1 MTRLTLKVTNT
12 TAPEAQP
19 KSPSS
24 DDDEDDADDEDDEET
39 TETEPSSSSPP
50 NDLIPQYRRR
60 RGRLPQN
67 ADLDR
72 EDGISIPPIS
82 ARPTEEVRRLLREIE
97 GKNKDESAVPLDTGT
112 KRMYTMVKRLMAQ
125 SSLVVFVLRYDEGA
139 RRCDLARFGE
149 NSGILPRYSETRLT
163 RWELVADMLE
173 MTILHRDIVLHYG
186 DDYELCWSKS
196 GVIERLDDR
205 LCTFMA
211 DVLRRSKQKI
221 VVDEKTGRLALPNK
235 VIFRE
240 WRRRGTWETMSA
252 KTVVPQEHL
261 AEEREE
267 ELKAAGGEG
276 EIKGYPLRIW

>member
-1 MTRLTLKVTNT
+1 MARLTLKVTNT
-12 TAPEAQP
+12 TAPEAQHE
-19 KSPSS
+19 SPPS
-24 DDDEDDADDEDDEET
+24 DDDDDDDDEEENI
-39 TETEPSSSSPP
+39 ETEPSSPSLQ
-50 NDLIPQYRRR
+50 NDLVPQYRRR
-60 RGRLPQN
+60 RGRLPQD

-72 EDGISIPPIS
+72 EDGIPIPTIS
-82 ARPTEEVRRLLREIE
+82 ARPTEEVRSLLREIE
-97 GKNKDESAVPLDTGT
+97 GKDKDESAVPLDPGT

-125 SSLVVFVLRYDEGA
+125 RNLIVFVLRYDEGA
-139 RRCDLARFGE
+139 RRCDLTRFGE
-149 NSGILPRYSETRLT
+149 NSGILSRYSEIRLT

-196 GVIERLDDR
+196 GVIQRLDDR
-205 LCTFMA
+205 LCVFME

-235 VIFRE
+235 AVFRE

>member
-1 MTRLTLKVTNT
+1 MLISHGQIVTNT
-12 TAPEAQP
+12 TAPQAQP

-24 DDDEDDADDEDDEET
+24 DDEDDTDDEDDEKT
-39 TETEPSSSSPP
+39 TETEPSSSSPQ

-60 RGRLPQN
+60 RGRLPHN
-67 ADLDR
+67 ADLDH
-72 EDGISIPPIS
+72 EDGIPIPPIS

-97 GKNKDESAVPLDTGT
+97 GKNKDESAKSLDTGT

-163 RWELVADMLE
+163 RWEFVADMLE

>member
-1 MTRLTLKVTNT
+1 MTRLTLKATNT
-12 TAPEAQP
+12 TAPDAQHE
-19 KSPSS
+19 SPLS
-24 DDDEDDADDEDDEET
+24 DDDGDDGDDEET
-39 TETEPSSSSPP
+39 IESESSSSSPQ
-50 NDLIPQYRRR
+50 NDLVPQYRRR
-60 RGRLPQN
+60 RGRFPQD

-72 EDGISIPPIS
+72 EDGTPIPPIS
-82 ARPTEEVRRLLREIE
+82 ARPTEEVRSLLREME
-97 GKNKDESAVPLDTGT
+97 GKEKDKSDLPLDAGT
-112 KRMYTMVKRLMAQ
+112 KRMYTMAKRLMAQ
-125 SSLVVFVLRYDEGA
+125 RNLIVFVLRYDEGA

-173 MTILHRDIVLHYG
+173 MTILHRDIILHYG

-196 GVIERLDDR
+196 SVIQRLDDR
-205 LCTFMA
+205 VCAFME
-211 DVLRRSKQKI
+211 DVLRRSKQKV

-261 AEEREE
+261 AEAREE
-267 ELKAAGGEG
+267 ELKAAGGKG
-276 EIKGYPLRIW
+276 EVKGYPLRIR

>member
-12 TAPEAQP
+12 IAPEAQYE
-19 KSPSS
+19 SPSNE
-24 DDDEDDADDEDDEET
+24 DDEDDEDDEET
-39 TETEPSSSSPP
+39 IDSEPSSSS
-50 NDLIPQYRRR
+50 LVPQYRRR
-60 RGRLPQN
+60 RGRLPQD
-67 ADLDR
+67 ADFDR
-72 EDGISIPPIS
+72 EDGIPIPPIS
-82 ARPTEEVRRLLREIE
+82 ARPTEEVRGLLREIE
-97 GKNKDESAVPLDTGT
+97 GNNKDESAVSLDTGT
-112 KRMYTMVKRLMAQ
+112 NRMYTMVKRLMAQ
-125 SSLVVFVLRYDEGA
+125 RNLILFVLRYDEGA

-149 NSGILPRYSETRLT
+149 NSGIHPRYSETRLT

-196 GVIERLDDR
+196 GVIQRLDDR
-205 LCTFMA
+205 LCTFMQ

-235 VIFRE
+235 VVFRE
-240 WRRRGTWETMSA
+240 WMRRGTWETMSA

-267 ELKAAGGEG
+267 ELKAAGKEG

>member
-12 TAPEAQP
+12 TAPNAQHE
-19 KSPSS
+19 SPLS
-24 DDDEDDADDEDDEET
+24 DDDGDDGDDEET
-39 TETEPSSSSPP
+39 IESEPSSSSPR
-50 NDLIPQYRRR
+50 NDLVPQYRRR
-60 RGRLPQN
+60 RVRLPQD
-67 ADLDR
+67 ADLNC
-72 EDGISIPPIS
+72 EDGIPIPLIS
-82 ARPTEEVRRLLREIE
+82 ARPTEEVRSLLREIE
-97 GKNKDESAVPLDTGT
+97 GKDKDESAVPLDAGT

-125 SSLVVFVLRYDEGA
+125 RNLTVFVLRYDEGA

-196 GVIERLDDR
+196 GVIQRLDDR
-205 LCTFMA
+205 LCTFME

-235 VIFRE
+235 VVFRE

-252 KTVVPQEHL
+252 KTAVPQEHL
-261 AEEREE
+261 AEQREE
-267 ELKAAGGEG
+267 KLKAAGGEG
-276 EIKGYPLRIW
+276 EAKGYPLRIW

>member
-1 MTRLTLKVTNT
+1 MARLTLKVTST
-12 TAPEAQP
+12 TAPDAQHE
-19 KSPSS
+19 SPLSG
-24 DDDEDDADDEDDEET
+24 DDGDDGDDEET
-39 TETEPSSSSPP
+39 IESEPSTSSLQ
-50 NDLIPQYRRR
+50 NDLVPQYRRR
-60 RGRLPQN
+60 RGRFPQD
-67 ADLDR
+67 ADLDG
-72 EDGISIPPIS
+72 EDGIPIPPIS
-82 ARPTEEVRRLLREIE
+82 ARPTEEVRSLLREIE
-97 GKNKDESAVPLDTGT
+97 GKDKDESAVPLDTGS
-112 KRMYTMVKRLMAQ
+112 KRMYTIVKRLMAQ
-125 SSLVVFVLRYDEGA
+125 RNLIVFVLRYDEGA

-186 DDYELCWSKS
+186 DDYDLCWSKS
-196 GVIERLDDR
+196 GVIQRLDDR
-205 LCTFMA
+205 LCTFME

-221 VVDEKTGRLALPNK
+221 VVDEKKGRLALPNK

-261 AEEREE
+261 AEQREE

-276 EIKGYPLRIW
+276 EAKGYPLRIW

>member
-1 MTRLTLKVTNT
+1 MCSISHRQIVTNV
-12 TAPEAQP
+12 TAPDAQHE
-19 KSPSS
+19 SPPS
-24 DDDEDDADDEDDEET
+24 DDDDDDDDKEENI
-39 TETEPSSSSPP
+39 ETEPCSPSP
-50 NDLIPQYRRR
+50 QNDLVPQYRRR
-60 RGRLPQN
+60 RGRFPQD

-72 EDGISIPPIS
+72 EDGIPIPLIS
-82 ARPTEEVRRLLREIE
+82 ARPTEEVRSLLHEIE
-97 GKNKDESAVPLDTGT
+97 GKDKDESAVPLDPGT

-125 SSLVVFVLRYDEGA
+125 RNLIVFVLRYDEGA

-196 GVIERLDDR
+196 GVIQRLDDR
-205 LCTFMA
+205 LCAFME

-221 VVDEKTGRLALPNK
+221 VVDEKTGRLALPSK
-235 VIFRE
+235 VVFRE

-252 KTVVPQEHL
+252 KTVVPQGHL
-261 AEEREE
+261 AQERAEEP
-267 ELKAAGGEG
+267 KAAGEEG

>member
-1 MTRLTLKVTNT
+1 MTNK
-12 TAPEAQP
+12 TAPEAQHE
-19 KSPSS
+19 SPPS
-24 DDDEDDADDEDDEET
+24 DDDEGDDADDEET
-39 TETEPSSSSPP
+39 IETEPSSSSPQ
-50 NDLIPQYRRR
+50 NDLVPQYRRR
-60 RGRLPQN
+60 RIRLPQD

-72 EDGISIPPIS
+72 EDGIPIPLIS
-82 ARPTEEVRRLLREIE
+82 ARPTEEVRSLLREIE
-97 GKNKDESAVPLDTGT
+97 GKEKDKSASSLDAGT

-125 SSLVVFVLRYDEGA
+125 GSLIVFVLRYDEGA

-149 NSGILPRYSETRLT
+149 NSGILARYSETRLT

-196 GVIERLDDR
+196 GVIQRLDDR
-205 LCTFMA
+205 LCAFMK

-235 VIFRE
+235 VVFRE

-261 AEEREE
+261 AEGREE
-267 ELKAAGGEG
+267 KLKAAGGKG
-276 EIKGYPLRIW
+276 DVTGYPLRIW

>member
-1 MTRLTLKVTNT
+1 
-12 TAPEAQP
+12 
-19 KSPSS
+19 
-24 DDDEDDADDEDDEET
+24 
-39 TETEPSSSSPP
+39 
-50 NDLIPQYRRR
+50 
-60 RGRLPQN
+60 
-67 ADLDR
+67 
-72 EDGISIPPIS
+72 
-82 ARPTEEVRRLLREIE
+82 
-97 GKNKDESAVPLDTGT
+97 
-112 KRMYTMVKRLMAQ
+112 
-125 SSLVVFVLRYDEGA
+125 
-139 RRCDLARFGE
+139 
-149 NSGILPRYSETRLT
+149 
-163 RWELVADMLE
+163 MLE

-221 VVDEKTGRLALPNK
+221 VVDEKTGRLGLPNK

-267 ELKAAGGEG
+267 ELKAADGKV

>member
-12 TAPEAQP
+12 TAPDAQHE
-19 KSPSS
+19 SPLS
-24 DDDEDDADDEDDEET
+24 DDDGDDGDDEET
-39 TETEPSSSSPP
+39 IESGSSSSSPQT
-50 NDLIPQYRRR
+50 DLVPQYRRR
-60 RGRLPQN
+60 RGRFPQD

-72 EDGISIPPIS
+72 EDGIPIPLIS
-82 ARPTEEVRRLLREIE
+82 ARPTEEVRSLLREIE
-97 GKNKDESAVPLDTGT
+97 GKEKDKSDFPLDAGT

-125 SSLVVFVLRYDEGA
+125 RNLVVFVLRYDEGA

-149 NSGILPRYSETRLT
+149 NSGILPRYSETRLN

-196 GVIERLDDR
+196 GVIQRLDDR
-205 LCTFMA
+205 LCTFME
-211 DVLRRSKQKI
+211 DVLRWSKQKI

-261 AEEREE
+261 AQEREE

-276 EIKGYPLRIW
+276 KVKGYPLRIW

>member
-1 MTRLTLKVTNT
+1 MTRLTLKVTNKN
-12 TAPEAQP
+12 APEAQH
-19 KSPSS
+19 KSSPS
-24 DDDEDDADDEDDEET
+24 DDADADDEEET
-39 TETEPSSSSPP
+39 SETEPSSSSPQ
-50 NDLIPQYRRR
+50 NDLVPQYRRR
-60 RGRLPQN
+60 RGRHPQN

-72 EDGISIPPIS
+72 EDGIPIPLIS
-82 ARPTEEVRRLLREIE
+82 ARPTEEVRSLLREIE
-97 GKNKDESAVPLDTGT
+97 GKKKDESAVPLDTGT
-112 KRMYTMVKRLMAQ
+112 KRMYSMVKRLMAQ
-125 SSLVVFVLRYDEGA
+125 RSLVVFALRYDEGA

-211 DVLRRSKQKI
+211 DVLSRSKQKI
-221 VVDEKTGRLALPNK
+221 VVDEKTGRLGLPNK

-267 ELKAAGGEG
+267 ELKAAGGEA